1 MFTLRYMN
9 SPEGRAMKTSTRTW
23 LMRGFIAS
31 VFLLCLLGPY
41 GISILIGCLGLG
53 CYVFRD
59 EAGSH
64 L

>member
-1 MFTLRYMN
+1 
-9 SPEGRAMKTSTRTW
+9 MKTSW
-23 LMRGFIAS
+23 SIVLMRGFIAG

-41 GISILIGCLGLG
+41 AISILIGCLGLG
-53 CYVFRD
+53 CHVFRD

>member
-1 MFTLRYMN
+1 
-9 SPEGRAMKTSTRTW
+9 MKTSTRTW

-53 CYVFRD
+53 CYLFRD

>member
-1 MFTLRYMN
+1 
-9 SPEGRAMKTSTRTW
+9 MKAPWSIW

-31 VFLLCLLGPY
+31 VFLFCLFGPY
-41 GISILIGCLGLG
+41 GISILIGGLSLG
-53 CYVFRD
+53 CYLFRD

>member
-1 MFTLRYMN
+1 
-9 SPEGRAMKTSTRTW
+9 MKTSLSIW
-23 LMRGFIAS
+23 LMRGTIAA

-53 CYVFRD
+53 CHLFRD